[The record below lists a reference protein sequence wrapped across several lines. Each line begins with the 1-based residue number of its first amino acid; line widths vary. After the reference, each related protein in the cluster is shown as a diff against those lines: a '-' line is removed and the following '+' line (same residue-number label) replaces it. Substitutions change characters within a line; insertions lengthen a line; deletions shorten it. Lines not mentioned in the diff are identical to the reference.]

1 MFMSFYDLGT
11 FAFSELLDE
20 FPVLVTGVFKHTSFD
35 DSEIFSE
42 RYYIKGS
49 LEGERIDYG
58 V

>member
-1 MFMSFYDLGT
+1 MSFYDLGT

-58 V
+58 D